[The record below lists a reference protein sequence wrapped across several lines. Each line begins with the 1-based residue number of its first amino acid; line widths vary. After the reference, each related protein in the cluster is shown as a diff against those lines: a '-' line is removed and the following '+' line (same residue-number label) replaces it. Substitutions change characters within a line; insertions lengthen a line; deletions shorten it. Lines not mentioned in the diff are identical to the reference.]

1 LGATLVVKGSIA
13 RDGQDVHLTVNLID
27 TKNLRQIGSASL
39 EDRAGDLAALQDEA
53 VSRLAKLMHINI
65 TADMLK
71 NTGGTVTPAA
81 YEGYLSAL
89 GLMQRYDKPG
99 NLDQAITAL
108 ERAVKADPRFALG
121 YAQLGEAYRLKY
133 KVDPNPKWM
142 DEALANCQKA
152 VELDDHVPAVYVT
165 LAKIHGTTG
174 KHDLGVQEFQR
185 ALQLNPRDAEAL
197 RGLARAYEASGRIA
211 DAEAAFKNA
220 AALRPDFWDGYD
232 ELGSFY
238 DRQGKYPEAIAQY
251 QKAIDLTPDN
261 AQVYNNLGMTYLDR
275 GAPTDANDAEQ
286 ALKKSV
292 ALSPSYAGYAN
303 LGSLYLTQKR
313 YVESAAITEKALAL
327 NDTDFRVWANLVGA
341 YNWLKDP
348 TKADAAQSRE
358 LKLVEDAAKLHPSD
372 AEIQSQ
378 LGVLYA
384 EKKLKDQALVRMQAA
399 LALGP
404 DDPQVLADI
413 AQAYEELGD
422 RRQALQYLKKSLDKG
437 MPIDTLRANPD
448 MQELLSDPSFRPSVK
463 Q

>member
-1 LGATLVVKGSIA
+1 
-13 RDGQDVHLTVNLID
+13 
-27 TKNLRQIGSASL
+27 
-39 EDRAGDLAALQDEA
+39 
-53 VSRLAKLMHINI
+53 
-65 TADMLK
+65 
-71 NTGGTVTPAA
+71 
-81 YEGYLSAL
+81 
-89 GLMQRYDKPG
+89 MQRYDKPG

-108 ERAVKADPRFALG
+108 EGAVKADPRFALG